1 MLLSLDFPRDGEVLE
16 PSGIQARPELDP
28 RRKHSGVTPWCSRP
42 CSARYEIVHLLF
54 YSSLWHNSRSP
65 GLQPGGN
72 TMKRVELRVGDKTI
86 EGTLVDF
93 ETVREEYNS
102 YKLSDG
108 SMIRMKTVVTN
119 IIRTE
124 EFTPTGEPIYVVN
137 SQNVLVADVPDGLK
151 KPAQIQ

>member
-1 MLLSLDFPRDGEVLE
+1 MR
-16 PSGIQARPELDP
+16 
-28 RRKHSGVTPWCSRP
+28 
-42 CSARYEIVHLLF
+42 
-54 YSSLWHNSRSP
+54 
-65 GLQPGGN
+65 
-72 TMKRVELRVGDKTI
+72 RVELKVGDKSI